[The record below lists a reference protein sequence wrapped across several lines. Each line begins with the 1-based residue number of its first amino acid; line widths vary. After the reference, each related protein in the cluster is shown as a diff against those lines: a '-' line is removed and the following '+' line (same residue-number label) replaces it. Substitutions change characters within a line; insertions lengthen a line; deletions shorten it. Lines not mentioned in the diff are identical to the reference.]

1 VFLYW
6 ARITPSRTGARNE
19 AAGTRESAGL
29 RTIAEVNYEHIFNQA
44 IERLHSEGRYRV
56 FIDILRNKGAYPNA
70 RCFASHNGPQ
80 PITVWCSN
88 DYLAMGQHPKV
99 IEAMEEALH
108 NVGAGSGGTRNIGGN
123 THYHVELEAELA
135 DLHGKDGALLFTS
148 GYVSNDATLSTLA
161 KILPGCVIF
170 SDELNHASM
179 IAGIRNSGAEKKV
192 WRHND
197 VAHLEQ
203 LLAETDPELPK
214 LIAFE
219 SVYSMDGDTAPIHAI
234 CDLADKYNALTYID
248 EVHAVGMYGARGGG
262 ISERDEAAHR
272 ITIIEGTLGKAFGV
286 MGGYIAAD
294 KNIIDVIRSY
304 APGFIFTTS
313 LSPVLVAGVLASV
326 RHLKGSSVER
336 EGQQAAAAFLK
347 HSFAE
352 AGLPVMPSVTHIV
365 PLMVGDPVK
374 TKRIADILLAE
385 YGVYVQPIN
394 FPTVP
399 RGTERLRFTPGP
411 SHTEAMMTELTK
423 ALVEIWDRLE
433 LKAAA

>member
-1 VFLYW
+1 MNYNQVFD
-6 ARITPSRTGARNE
+6 A
-19 AAGTRESAGL
+19 
-29 RTIAEVNYEHIFNQA
+29 A
-44 IERLHSEGRYRV
+44 IERLHAEGRYRV

-70 RCFASHNGPQ
+70 RCFHGHNGPK

-99 IEAMEEALH
+99 IAAMEEALH
-108 NVGAGSGGTRNIGGN
+108 DVGAGSGGTRNIGGN
-123 THYHVELEAELA
+123 THYHVDLEAELA

-192 WRHND
+192 FRHND
-197 VAHLEQ
+197 LEHLEA
-203 LLAETDPELPK
+203 LLAETDPLLPK

-219 SVYSMDGDTAPIHAI
+219 SVYSMDGDVAPIHAI
-234 CDLADKYNALTYID
+234 CDLAEKYNALTYID
-248 EVHAVGMYGARGGG
+248 EVHAVGMYGPRGGG
-262 ISERDEAAHR
+262 ITDRDNAAHR
-272 ITIIEGTLGKAFGV
+272 IDIIEGTLGKAFGV

-294 KNIIDVIRSY
+294 SRIVDVIRSY

-326 RHLKGSSVER
+326 RHLKESSAER
-336 EGQQAAAAFLK
+336 DAQQAAATTLK
-347 HSFAE
+347 RLFAE
-352 AGLPVMPSVTHIV
+352 AGLPVMPSTTHIV

-374 TKRIADILLAE
+374 AKKVSDILLAE

-411 SHTEAMMTELTK
+411 AHTEAMMVDLTQ
-423 ALVEIWDRLE
+423 ALVEIWERME
-433 LKAAA
+433 LKLAA

>member
-1 VFLYW
+1 M
-6 ARITPSRTGARNE
+6 
-19 AAGTRESAGL
+19 TRYDRL
-29 RTIAEVNYEHIFNQA
+29 LDRA
-44 IERLHSEGRYRV
+44 IERLHEEGRYRV
-56 FIDILRNKGAYPNA
+56 FIDILRNRGSYPNA
-70 RCFASHNGPQ
+70 RCLAGPKELY

-123 THYHVELEAELA
+123 THYHVDLEAELA
-135 DLHGKDGALLFTS
+135 DLHGKEGALLFTS

-197 VAHLEQ
+197 VAHLEE
-203 LLAETDPELPK
+203 LLAETDPDLPK

-219 SVYSMDGDTAPIHAI
+219 SVYSMDGDVAPIHAI

-248 EVHAVGMYGARGGG
+248 EVHAVGMYGPRGGG
-262 ISERDEAAHR
+262 ITDRDEAAHR

-294 KNIIDVIRSY
+294 SKIIDVIRSY

-313 LSPVLVAGVLASV
+313 LSPVLVAGALASV
-326 RHLKGSSVER
+326 RHLKTSSVER
-336 EGQQAAAAFLK
+336 EGQQAAAATLK
-347 HSFAE
+347 QLFAE
-352 AGLPVMPSVTHIV
+352 ADLPVMLSTTHIV
-365 PLMVGDPVK
+365 PLMVGDPVRA
-374 TKRIADILLAE
+374 KRISDILLAE

-411 SHTEAMMTELTK
+411 AHTEEMMRELTA
-423 ALVEIWDRLE
+423 ALVEIWERE
-433 LKAAA
+433 RSPLKAAA